1 MTKIIFFDID
11 GTLIDM
17 GKIHPSAKT
26 LEALRRLREKGIRI
40 CIATG
45 RSPLVVPKFDGVEFD
60 AFLTY
65 NGSYCYDRE
74 GKTLFSNAL
83 SHADVQALIHNAAAL
98 GRPLSV
104 ATKDRLAS
112 NGKDDD
118 LVEYYAF
125 GGLDIQVADDFDKVA
140 EDEVSQVLMSGREE
154 EYSRMLEG
162 TRHAKIAAWW
172 DRAVDIIPA
181 DGGKG
186 ITIEKILEAYGLD
199 KSEAM
204 AFGDGNNDI
213 AMLEAVG
220 TGVAMGNASAQLK
233 AVAQAVCPSAAE
245 DGVYRYCLENG
256 LI

>member
-17 GKIHPSAKT
+17 EKKRCSEKT
-26 LEALRRLREKGIRI
+26 LETLRRLQQKGIRI

-45 RSPLVVPKFDGVEFD
+45 RSPIVVPKFEGVEFD

-65 NGSYCYDRE
+65 NGSYCYD
-74 GKTLFSNAL
+74 KHQTILSNSL
-83 SHADVQALIHNAAAL
+83 SKEDVFTLIHNAAAL
-98 GRPLSV
+98 GRPLSL

-118 LVEYYAF
+118 LVAYYAF
-125 GGLDIQVADDFDKVA
+125 GGLEVQVADDFDQVA
-140 EDEVSQVLMSGREE
+140 EGEVYQVLMSGREE
-154 EYSRMLEG
+154 EYPKMLAG
-162 TRHAKIAAWW
+162 THNAKIAAWW
-172 DRAVDIIPA
+172 DRAVDIIPTA
-181 DGGKG
+181 GGKG
-186 ITIEKILEAYGLD
+186 IGIEKMLEYYGLD

-213 AMLEAVG
+213 PMLEAVG
-220 TGVAMGNASAQLK
+220 TGVAMGNGSDRVK
-233 AVAQAVCPSAAE
+233 AAAKDVCGTAAE
-245 DGVYRYCLENG
+245 DGIYHYCLTHG